1 MTTTAPPGTGPRTGP
16 DTPRADGPRRTG
28 RQRSPG
34 SGLVFVLPFLL
45 LFALFLVWPV
55 VQGLWMSLTDSS
67 LALRDTAFVGFD
79 NYAEAFGD
87 PDVWS
92 SLGNTVFFTAVSS
105 VPLVLVALAMALLVH
120 SGIAGQWAWRL
131 AFFAPYLLP
140 VTVVTLIWSWLYQ
153 PDLGFA
159 NQLLEALG
167 MEPVG
172 WLADESVAMWSIAA
186 LTVWWTV
193 GFNFLLYLAALQSL
207 PTTFDEAAALDGA
220 GAWRRLWS
228 ITLPQLRRTTALV
241 AMLQIL
247 ASLKVF
253 DQIYI
258 LTKGGP
264 DGSTRPVLEYVY
276 DVGFTGYRLGY
287 ASAVSYLF
295 FALIIIVSLVQL
307 RLFRRE
313 D

>member
-1 MTTTAPPGTGPRTGP
+1 MTTTTPRGAEEQTASPAVPAGGRRPAPRRIRTGN
-16 DTPRADGPRRTG
+16 
-28 RQRSPG
+28 
-34 SGLVFVLPFLL
+34 GLVFVLPFLL
-45 LFALFLVWPV
+45 VFGLFMVWPI
-55 VQGLWMSLTDSS
+55 VQGLWMSFTDSS
-67 LALRDTAFVGFD
+67 LALRDTSFVGFD
-79 NYAEAFGD
+79 NYTEAFGD

-92 SLGNTVFFTAVSS
+92 SLGNTVFFTVVSS

-120 SGIAGQWAWRL
+120 SGLAGQWAWRL
-131 AFFAPYLLP
+131 SFFAPYLLP
-140 VTVVTLIWSWLYQ
+140 VTVVTMIWTWLYQ
-153 PDLGFA
+153 PELGMA
-159 NQLLEALG
+159 NQLLTTLG

-172 WLADESVAMWSIAA
+172 WLSDESVAMWSVAA

-228 ITLPQLRRTTALV
+228 ITLPQLRRTTGLV

-264 DGSTRPVLEYVY
+264 NGSTRPVLEYVY

-287 ASAVSYLF
+287 ASAISYLF
-295 FALIIIVSLVQL
+295 FALIVVVSLVQL
-307 RLFRRE
+307 RLVRRE